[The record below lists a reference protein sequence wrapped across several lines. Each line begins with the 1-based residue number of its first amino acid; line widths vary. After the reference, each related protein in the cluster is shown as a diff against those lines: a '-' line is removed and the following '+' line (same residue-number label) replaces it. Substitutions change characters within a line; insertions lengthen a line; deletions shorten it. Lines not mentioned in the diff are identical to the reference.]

1 MEEREN
7 GGERERERQRER
19 ERNIDVIEKHRL
31 EASHTP
37 PNRGWN
43 PQPFRV
49 RRGCSNQ
56 LSHLGAAL
64 LTLVNIEMYI
74 KFM

>member
-37 PNRGWN
+37 PTGDGTRNLFVYVGDAPTN
-43 PQPFRV
+43 
-49 RRGCSNQ
+49 
-56 LSHLGAAL
+56 
-64 LTLVNIEMYI
+64 
-74 KFM
+74 